1 MFWALGLSQQ
11 MVHVV
16 LHASNVKQI
25 IPQFL
30 SSFPCFFPVFIW
42 VSILFCVPLCN
53 AGILPGVEIC
63 ATSGTTIRLPVK
75 SHLSP
80 AWACSTASAL
90 KITSTLKKK
99 FTKFTSKF
107 YSKTLNS
114 CTKFFHIKWKKD
126 TKNLSVKIAE
136 KVCGIS
142 LGGDRY

>member
-1 MFWALGLSQQ
+1 MFWALGFATANGTYGFTCLKCQTNYSP
-11 MVHVV
+11 
-16 LHASNVKQI
+16 N
-25 IPQFL
+25 
-30 SSFPCFFPVFIW
+30 SSCFPCFFSVFIW

-114 CTKFFHIKWKKD
+114 CTKFFHIKWKKN